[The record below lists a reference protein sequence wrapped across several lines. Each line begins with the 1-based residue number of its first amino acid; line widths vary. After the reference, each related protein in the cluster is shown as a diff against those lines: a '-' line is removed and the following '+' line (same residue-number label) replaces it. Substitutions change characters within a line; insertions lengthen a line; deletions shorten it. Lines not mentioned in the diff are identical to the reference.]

1 MVKWKKVYSGRYTL
15 PRQNVGHP
23 YTEWEAPGYRRVV
36 SFYRGLQCYRLMS
49 GRIIPTLLEKGW
61 DFQELGHHP
70 LFGHLW
76 SALELLWCL
85 WVCYLVCRCIDIVR
99 SVYWGSRPR
108 SQLSTV
114 LNLVGSNQF
123 MSSMAIILL
132 KVVPWPFPVSQGLH
146 VYTGC
151 PLNKVSLNWVCTVI
165 LWFFFSQ
172 WIPTTVLTYPLH
184 C

>member
-1 MVKWKKVYSGRYTL
+1 MW
-15 PRQNVGHP
+15 PIHIQNERPLGTGELSVFIGVCSFIGWVG
-23 YTEWEAPGYRRVV
+23 GLFQL
-36 SFYRGLQCYRLMS
+36 FYKTVG
-49 GRIIPTLLEKGW
+49 

-76 SALELLWCL
+76 SALELLWCQ
-85 WVCYLVCRCIDIVR
+85 WVCHLACRYIDIVR

-108 SQLSTV
+108 SQLSTI

-123 MSSMAIILL
+123 MSSVAIILL

-151 PLNKVSLNWVCTVI
+151 SLNKVSLNWVCTVI
-165 LWFFFSQ
+165 LRFFFSSNEFLLQ
-172 WIPTTVLTYPLH
+172 Y
-184 C
+184 